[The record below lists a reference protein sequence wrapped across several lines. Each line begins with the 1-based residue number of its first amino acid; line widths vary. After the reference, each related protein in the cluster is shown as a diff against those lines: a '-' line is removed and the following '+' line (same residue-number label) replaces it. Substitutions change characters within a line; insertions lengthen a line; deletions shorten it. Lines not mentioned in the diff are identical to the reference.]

1 MERHWVACF
10 KSISLS
16 LPVPF
21 LSLSFTRSSTSFA
34 AHTVF
39 TWARQMEGKGRKKQ
53 KTERERSKYNKFKI
67 SSRSHHEIGN
77 LSARRS
83 RGRCPL
89 CVCPSILLLNWTTLL
104 RRRHYCSCRFA
115 MLFLSSFICM
125 LPGSSGSFNSA
136 VQLFSL
142 FHSLLSAL
150 SLSLSLSRSLSL
162 QLLIHAWT
170 TVVVVV
176 VVFLQEEKQF
186 CRRSLYN
193 CSRGSSNAEA
203 ARVISCRP
211 YYWAACNDLNWI
223 SVHPLFRTTFVQEER
238 RRRRMSEKEEMEARY

>member
-1 MERHWVACF
+1 MMSGTESLASSQFHSLF
-10 KSISLS
+10 LSSLS
-16 LPVPF
+16 
-21 LSLSFTRSSTSFA
+21 TRSSTSFA

-142 FHSLLSAL
+142 FHSLLSLSLSLAL
-150 SLSLSLSRSLSL
+150 SLSLFNCLFTLELLSSSSSS
-162 QLLIHAWT
+162 
-170 TVVVVV
+170 
-176 VVFLQEEKQF
+176 FSSK
-186 CRRSLYN
+186 RRS
-193 CSRGSSNAEA
+193 SSVAEA
-203 ARVISCRP
+203 YII
-211 YYWAACNDLNWI
+211 AAGAAQMQKRRELLVADL
-223 SVHPLFRTTFVQEER
+223 TTEQPVTI
-238 RRRRMSEKEEMEARY
+238 